1 MQPADRIGRRLKLRD
16 LQILDAAAKAGS
28 MAQAAVDLAITQ
40 PAVSYAIQ
48 EMEQALG
55 VPLLER
61 SSQGVRPTIYGEVL
75 IDRSQVIF
83 NELRQGI
90 NEIGSLADPSVGE
103 LRLGTTPP
111 MSAIVSAILN
121 RLVPT
126 YPRLTFALTV
136 GATDMLLRALRKRDV
151 ELVISRLADFVED
164 EDLDVDTLFHDE
176 LSVICSKRNKWAR
189 RRGVRLA
196 DLMDEPWVL
205 PPTAGFLIHVM
216 QKAFAA
222 EGLEMPRATVTTQSS
237 YALSVLVANGPFLA
251 IHPSAM
257 LTTPNVH
264 PRLAAVDVPLRSTRG
279 PIGLITLK
287 GRSRSPIA
295 KLFLQVGG
303 EVLKSIRWAQRRM
316 APRRRARNVA
326 T

>member
-28 MAQAAVDLAITQ
+28 MAQAALDLAITQ
-40 PAVSYAIQ
+40 PAVSYAIA
-48 EMEQALG
+48 EMEQVLG

-61 SSQGVRPTIYGEVL
+61 SSQGVSPTIYGEVL
-75 IDRSQVIF
+75 IERSQVIF

-103 LRLGTTPP
+103 LRIGTTPP

-126 YPRLTFALTV
+126 YPRMTFALTV
-136 GATDMLLRALRKRDV
+136 GATDALLRALRKRDV
-151 ELVISRLADFVED
+151 ELVISRLADFVEA
-164 EDLDVDTLFHDE
+164 EDLNVDTLFQDE
-176 LSVICSKRNKWAR
+176 LSVICSKRNKWSR

-196 DLMDEPWVL
+196 DLTNEPWVL
-205 PPTAGFLIHVM
+205 PPARGFLLYVM

-222 EGLEMPRATVTTQSS
+222 EGLDMPRATVTTQST
-237 YALSVLVANGPFLA
+237 YALSVLVASGPFLA

-257 LTTPNVH
+257 LTTPNDH
-264 PRLAAVDVPLRSTRG
+264 PQLTAVDVRLRSTRG

-287 GRSRSPIA
+287 GRSPSPVA
-295 KLFLQVGG
+295 KLFLQVGAQ
-303 EVLKSIRWAQRRM
+303 VAKSIRPAQSRAAHEKVRR
-316 APRRRARNVA
+316 
-326 T
+326 